1 MHGHHNSSASD
12 YGSIGDSSGHVTPQ
26 HLASNQQSHTNLSM
40 GHQYAMGPDGSAS
53 AGKHDDSRDMYQR
66 PYQSASGSSADYS
79 TGGGNLDV
87 SNKKTARYA
96 HFTNINYSL
105 HSFIVLACQ
114 HIGFFPN

>member
-12 YGSIGDSSGHVTPQ
+12 YGSIGSSGHVTPQ

-40 GHQYAMGPDGSAS
+40 GQHHAMGPDGSAA
-53 AGKHDDSRDMYQR
+53 AGKYGDDSRDMHQR

-87 SNKKTARYA
+87 SNKKMAR
-96 HFTNINYSL
+96 
-105 HSFIVLACQ
+105 
-114 HIGFFPN
+114 

>member
-12 YGSIGDSSGHVTPQ
+12 YGSIGGSSGHVTPQ

-40 GHQYAMGPDGSAS
+40 GHHHAMGPDGSAA
-53 AGKHDDSRDMYQR
+53 AGKHDDNRDAYQR

-87 SNKKTARYA
+87 ANKKMAR
-96 HFTNINYSL
+96 
-105 HSFIVLACQ
+105 
-114 HIGFFPN
+114 